1 MEEDEEDLYSEM
13 QLEEGRRRSI
23 NSHNTLKVHAAH
35 LQPVVVG
42 VGGIE
47 EGGEEGGLGMEGWRG
62 GGVEGGSR
70 HLQWYL
76 LSLTG
81 STTRP
86 VVALPG

>member
-23 NSHNTLKVHAAH
+23 NSHNTLKVHTAH
-35 LQPVVVG
+35 LQSVVATG
-42 VGGIE
+42 RTE
-47 EGGEEGGLGMEGWRG
+47 EGGEDRGLGR
-62 GGVEGGSR
+62 EGGSF
-70 HLQWYL
+70 HLQRYL

-86 VVALPG
+86 AVALPG